1 MKTITYTYDET
12 KCTNKDYLI
21 LELTESI
28 DDGGAGYESVAEYN
42 INCPYSHD
50 SDCLN
55 HHEGNQYDS
64 KEYRDG
70 CVRCKLAWLE
80 REYDTCPS
88 DDGKWEVDNGNDG

>member
-1 MKTITYTYDET
+1 MTTITYTYDET

-42 INCPYSHD
+42 INCPYCHK

-55 HHEGNQYDS
+55 DHEGNQYDS
-64 KEYRDG
+64 KEYREG

-80 REYDTCPS
+80 REYDTYPS
-88 DDGKWEVDNGNDG
+88 DDGKWEIEDGNDN